1 MTEPHMS
8 FPAPKY
14 LKYDPWFGPAVLSEE
29 QQKYM
34 LAELERDNIL
44 IPLREEKADVD
55 NIHKVMYNLAT
66 QWKKRLGGGSE
77 SYWI

>member
-34 LAELERDNIL
+34 LAELE
-44 IPLREEKADVD
+44 
-55 NIHKVMYNLAT
+55 
-66 QWKKRLGGGSE
+66 
-77 SYWI
+77 